1 MADADVPQSQ
11 PLPGMV
17 PNSAGGY
24 SHEVS
29 DIQRLRRFLCLGS
42 EGGTYYIGEKQLG
55 KENASA
61 ILRLI
66 IDGKGEDVVKEIV
79 EFSVEGRSAKQNP
92 IIFALALCARD
103 SNLEVKRAA
112 YTALARVCRIPTH
125 LFAFVEFCEAL
136 SEGTG
141 WGRSHRVAIKAWYLN
156 KEAKQLAMAVT
167 KYKQRNGWSHLDVLR
182 LTHIKT
188 DDLLHQCIFRYIVK
202 GIDKAD
208 KDFGGKSEDVDEVLA
223 FLKAVEKV
231 LAADEATAIDLIK
244 KYGLVREH
252 LPTHLLNSKP
262 VCILVCFYIFMN
274 EKNALYHSLCTFY
287 NCRSC

>member
-1 MADADVPQSQ
+1 MADAAVPQSEH
-11 PLPGMV
+11 LPGLV
-17 PNSAGGY
+17 PNNAGGY
-24 SHEVS
+24 AYQIS

-55 KENASA
+55 KENAGA

-66 IDGKGEDVVKEIV
+66 ASGKGVDVVKDII
-79 EFSVEGRSAKQNP
+79 EFSVEGRAAKQNP

-136 SEGTG
+136 SQGTG
-141 WGRSHRVAIKAWYLN
+141 WGRCHREAVKAWYLT
-156 KEAKQLAMAVT
+156 KEAQNLAVAVT
-167 KYKQRNGWSHLDVLR
+167 KYKQRNGWSHLDLLR
-182 LTHIKT
+182 LTHVKT
-188 DDLLHQCIFRYIVK
+188 DDPLYQCIFKYIVK
-202 GIDKAD
+202 GIDTAVQN
-208 KDFGGKSEDVDEVLA
+208 FSGKSEKVDKVLA

-231 LAADEATAIDLIK
+231 LTADEATAIDLIR

-252 LPTHLLNSKP
+252 LPTHLLNSKS
-262 VCILVCFYIFMN
+262 VSV
-274 EKNALYHSLCTFY
+274 
-287 NCRSC
+287 

>member
-1 MADADVPQSQ
+1 MADAAVPQSE

-24 SHEVS
+24 SYRVS

-55 KENASA
+55 IENADA

-66 IDGKGEDVVKEIV
+66 GCGKGADVVKEIV
-79 EFSVEGRSAKQNP
+79 EFSVEGRTAKQNP

-103 SNLEVKRAA
+103 NNLEVKKAA
-112 YTALARVCRIPTH
+112 YTALTSVCRIPTH

-136 SEGTG
+136 SKGTG
-141 WGRSHRVAIKAWYLN
+141 WGRCHREAIKTWYLT
-156 KEAKQLAMAVT
+156 KDAKHLAVAVT
-167 KYKQRNGWSHLDVLR
+167 KYKQRNGWSHLDLLR
-182 LTHIKT
+182 LTHVKT
-188 DDLLHQCIFRYIVK
+188 DDPVHQCVFKYIVK
-202 GIDKAD
+202 GIDLATQE
-208 KDFGGKSEDVDEVLA
+208 FNGKSEKTDEILA
-223 FLKAVEKV
+223 FLKAVETV
-231 LAADEATAIDLIK
+231 LTADEATAIDLIK

-262 VCILVCFYIFMN
+262 VCVLM
-274 EKNALYHSLCTFY
+274 
-287 NCRSC
+287 